1 LSSAGGAVVWI
12 TGRPASGKSTLG
24 LRLAALLRGQGVP
37 CALLDGDE
45 VRQALGRPAGRGP
58 EERAGYYEALARM
71 AALLARQGLV
81 AVVAAT
87 ANRRAHRQR
96 ARALAPA
103 FVEVLVATPAEE
115 CERRDPKG
123 LYARA
128 RAGETAGLPGPDE
141 PFEEPAAPEVVARGG
156 EDQEAAER
164 TAALLRAARAGPRPD
179 ERDS

>member
-1 LSSAGGAVVWI
+1 LSTGGAVVWI
-12 TGRPASGKSTLG
+12 AGRPAAGKSTLG
-24 LRLAALLRGQGVP
+24 LRLVALLRDRGAP

-45 VRQALGRPAGRGP
+45 VREALGRPAGRGP
-58 EERAGYYEALARM
+58 EERAAFYEALARI

-87 ANRRAHRQR
+87 ASRRAQRQR

-128 RAGETAGLPGPDE
+128 RAGDIAGLPGRDE
-141 PFEEPAAPEVVARGG
+141 PFEEPDAPDVVARGG

-164 TAALLRAARAGPRPD
+164 AAALALAARGGPG
-179 ERDS
+179 STG

>member
-1 LSSAGGAVVWI
+1 MVSI

-24 LRLAALLRGQGVP
+24 ARLVALLRRQGLP

-45 VRQALGRPAGRGP
+45 VRQALRRPAGRGAA
-58 EERAGYYEALARM
+58 ERAGFYEDLARL

-87 ANRRAHRQR
+87 ASRRASRER

-103 FVEVLVATPAEE
+103 FVEVWVATPAEE
-115 CERRDPKG
+115 CARRDPKG

-128 RAGETAGLPGPDE
+128 RAGEIAGLPGGDE
-141 PFEEPAAPEVVARGG
+141 PFEEPAAPDVVARGG
-156 EDQEAAER
+156 EDEEA
-164 TAALLRAARAGPRPD
+164 AARAAALALAACGGPG
-179 ERDS
+179 STA